1 MSRTFPVNISLPL
14 LQWFSNW
21 FSLISLV
28 FHGSG
33 GPQIKDTSFVHKPL
47 QSRRGGG
54 GGGGGDGGG
63 DDDGDNGP
71 LPSGPTFGWFSVSFN
86 DFQGCPWI
94 PILLGSLNI

>member
-1 MSRTFPVNISLPL
+1 MVFDGSEDREIKDRSFVARTFPVNISLPL

-28 FHGSG
+28 SHGSG

-63 DDDGDNGP
+63 DGDGDNGP
-71 LPSGPTFGWFSVSFN
+71 LPSGPFRLVLDVFR
-86 DFQGCPWI
+86 
-94 PILLGSLNI
+94 